1 MQELSFLLELNVYL
15 NRSVLLNN
23 FNVLV
28 AYFKVVVNGFPWA
41 FLYYLY
47 FCLLRIDI
55 YLYLF
60 MLSGDDFLSKSGIII
75 RLI

>member
-1 MQELSFLLELNVYL
+1 MYL

-23 FNVLV
+23 FNVLF
-28 AYFKVVVNGFPWA
+28 AYFKVVVNGFPWP